1 MADNL
6 EPLERLTDMFRRL
19 DGVGKKSAARYAFC
33 VLNFTEEEA
42 AEFARAIIAAKTEIH
57 RCAVCQNITTD
68 ELCSVCASEARD
80 HGTVCV
86 VEDPRAV
93 LAIEKTRQYGGVYHV
108 LHGTISPMRG
118 ITPDK
123 LTIREL
129 LSRIAPTSGGS
140 GEESASE
147 HSPVQNVTDEGVP
160 AEKTGSPIREVI
172 LATNPTVEGEATAM
186 YIAKLLTPLGVK
198 VTRIANGVPVGGDL
212 EYADAVTLR
221 RAMEGRYSL
230 L

>member
-6 EPLERLTDMFRRL
+6 EPLEKLTDMFRKL

-33 VLNFTEEEA
+33 VLNFSDEEA
-42 AEFARAIIAAKTEIH
+42 AEFARAILAAKSEIR

-68 ELCSVCASEARD
+68 EVCSVCASDTRD

-93 LAIEKTRQYGGVYHV
+93 LAIEQTRQYGGVYHV

-118 ITPDK
+118 VTPDK
-123 LTIREL
+123 LTIKEL
-129 LSRIAPTSGGS
+129 LSRLSPAKADGDADEADSS
-140 GEESASE
+140 
-147 HSPVQNVTDEGVP
+147 SPV
-160 AEKTGSPIREVI
+160 KEVI

-198 VTRIANGVPVGGDL
+198 ITRIANGVPVGGDL

-221 RAMEGRYSL
+221 RAMEGRYSIL
-230 L
+230 